1 MHNYEMILA
10 RSLDNILDKNITI
23 LVTLVEVDPLK
34 GKKCAKKI

>member
-1 MHNYEMILA
+1 MHSYEMILA
-10 RSLDNILDKNITI
+10 RSLDNLLGKKRTI